1 MSRTSIFV
9 NSFVIRSN
17 DAVRVAV
24 DRANTDKTAFLTRAE
39 AGALPANLKDNYD
52 AYQRRQSN
60 GVVGS
65 ARFAKEYVRSV
76 ARAAATAD
84 TNRDGVLT
92 KREARGLPVDL
103 QDNFE
108 SVLAKR

>member
-1 MSRTSIFV
+1 MSRSIFV

-24 DRANTDKTAFLTRAE
+24 DRANADKNGLLTRSE
-39 AGALPANLKDNYD
+39 AQALPANLKDNYD
-52 AYQRRQSN
+52 AFQQRQSN
-60 GVVGS
+60 GVVGT
-65 ARFAKEYVRSV
+65 ARFAEEYVRYV
-76 ARAAATAD
+76 AQASAAAD
-84 TNRDGVLT
+84 TNRDGILT
-92 KREARGLPVDL
+92 KSEARTLPVDL

>member
-24 DRANTDKTAFLTRAE
+24 DRANTDKNPFLTRAE
-39 AGALPANLKDNYD
+39 AEALPANLKDSFD

-60 GVVGS
+60 GVVGA
-65 ARFAKEYVRSV
+65 ARFAEEYVRFV
-76 ARAAATAD
+76 ARAATAAD

-92 KREARGLPVDL
+92 KREARGLPVEL
-103 QDNFE
+103 HDNFE

>member
-24 DRANTDKTAFLTRAE
+24 DRANSDKNAFLTRTEAE
-39 AGALPANLKDNYD
+39 ALPTNLKDNYD
-52 AYQRRQSN
+52 AFQERQAN
-60 GVVGS
+60 GVVGG
-65 ARFAKEYVRSV
+65 ARFAEEYVQSV
-76 ARAAATAD
+76 ARAAAAAD
-84 TNRDGVLT
+84 TNRDGILT
-92 KREARGLPVDL
+92 RREARALPLDL